1 MGTFQ
6 CYSSPVII
14 WERPLI
20 VSNLPSLLLKRQ
32 DNKCTVENCFSSG
45 QGGVFD
51 FSASCNPAVRECS
64 DEVARHIVVQVDL
77 MVMPRRSENGGIPEE
92 G

>member
-32 DNKCTVENCFSSG
+32 DNKFTVENCFSSG
-45 QGGVFD
+45 HGGVFD
-51 FSASCNPAVRECS
+51 FSASSSSAVSECS
-64 DEVARHIVVQVDL
+64 DEVARHIMVTFDL
-77 MVMPRRSENGGIPEE
+77 MSMPRRLENGGILEE